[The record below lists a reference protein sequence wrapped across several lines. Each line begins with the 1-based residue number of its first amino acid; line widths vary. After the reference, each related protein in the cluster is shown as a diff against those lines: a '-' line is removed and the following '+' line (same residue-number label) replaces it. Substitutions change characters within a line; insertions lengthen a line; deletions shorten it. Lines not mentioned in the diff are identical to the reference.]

1 MIYTGLRP
9 PAGSGPRRSL
19 RRQWWRESGI
29 RFVTG
34 LSRILGSCPRGLV
47 LPLCA
52 GLGVI
57 GSVICA
63 KDRRLIQ
70 AHLRLAFP
78 GLDRVARERLL
89 GRAFRAMA
97 LNAMDGMRFLHRPA
111 PELRDLVEVRG
122 AEHLTRAVRA
132 GRGAVVVTGHLGP
145 WELFA
150 GYFALSVPLTVV
162 ARPAKDP
169 RLEDLLAQL
178 RARFGVRV
186 ARERD
191 VRTLVT
197 ALRAGEVVGIVCDQA
212 RKSEGVWVP
221 LFGHPAWMPVGP
233 AKLARRTGAELIVGG
248 MARVGWQRFV
258 ITLGEPLPDRGAD
271 PAGLR
276 QSTAEIAC
284 NLESL
289 VRENPAEWIWMY
301 DHWRGPAGPVAKA
314 EVTSGGEAAW
324 SS

>member
-1 MIYTGLRP
+1 MISMGMGLRSP
-9 PAGSGPRRSL
+9 VASGPRRSL
-19 RRQWWRESGI
+19 RRKWWRESGI

-34 LSRILGSCPRGLV
+34 LSRVLGSCPRGLV
-47 LPLCA
+47 MPLCA
-52 GLGVI
+52 GLGGV

-63 KDRRLIQ
+63 QDRRLIL
-70 AHLRLAFP
+70 AHLQVAYP
-78 GLDRVARERLL
+78 GWDQSARQQMVRQV
-89 GRAFRAMA
+89 FRTMA

-111 PELRDLVEVRG
+111 FELKELVEVRG
-122 AEHLTRAVRA
+122 AEHLTEAVRA

-150 GYFALSVPLTVV
+150 GFFALSVPLTVV

-221 LFGHPAWMPVGP
+221 LFGRPAWMPVGP
-233 AKLARRTGAELIVGG
+233 AKLARRTGADLIVGG
-248 MARVGWQRFV
+248 IARVGQRFV
-258 ITLGEPLPDRGAD
+258 ITLGEPLPDRGAGS
-271 PAGLR
+271 AGLW

-289 VRENPAEWIWMY
+289 VRDHPAEWIWMY
-301 DHWRGPAGPVAKA
+301 DHWRGPSGPGNA
-314 EVTSGGEAAW
+314 EVSGGEVAW